1 MDQLVAVDGEEVN
14 SCTHEQ
20 VVDKIRQLGNQCC
33 LLVVDAETDKMY
45 KMVSLLSFNVIFIL
59 VQIFYK
65 SSSLNSVYLHDM
77 TWPLFTFFYVEHQ

>member
-45 KMVSLLSFNVIFIL
+45 KLVSLLSFNVIFHTHTNIL
-59 VQIFYK
+59 QIFLFKFNLLY
-65 SSSLNSVYLHDM
+65 SRHDM
-77 TWPLFTFFYVEHQ
+77 APSID